1 MMLNLFKTD
10 LRRLF
15 KDKLFLITCIIAGA
29 LALFSPLIN
38 ILIFSGIDAEEGLE
52 ILGML
57 PTAKSFFFNS
67 FLPGNNMGLIMPIL
81 IAIILCKDFSQ
92 GTVRNK
98 IICGYSRSSIFLSMF
113 LSSSVVTSL
122 IMVGQGFVTL
132 FFSLIFF
139 DYSNEAFT
147 FAEFGYFMLS
157 LLFEI
162 LVYVFVSAIIS
173 FLCVA
178 MKNAGTSVVM
188 YVALNFLFAIVGSVT
203 MVAIMFV
210 EPESTGYKVLEFFN
224 NANIFTSTL
233 IGSGVTYSAKEI
245 LYILLPS
252 VGGGALAVLLGILIF
267 NKKDLK

>member
-1 MMLNLFKTD
+1 MTKLLKTD
-10 LRRLF
+10 LVRLF
-15 KDKLFLITCIIAGA
+15 KDKLFLITCIIATS
-29 LALFSPLIN
+29 LALFSPLLN
-38 ILIFSGIDAEEGLE
+38 ILIFSGLDAEESLE
-52 ILGML
+52 MLGMM

-113 LSSSVVTSL
+113 ISSSVVSSI
-122 IMVGQGFVTL
+122 IMVGQGLITL
-132 FFSLIFF
+132 FFSLAFF
-139 DYSNEAFT
+139 DYSKEAFT
-147 FAEFGYFMLS
+147 FSELGYFMLS

-162 LVYVFVSAIIS
+162 IIYVFVSAIIS

-188 YVALNFLFAIVGSVT
+188 YVAINFLFAIIGSVT
-203 MVAIMFV
+203 MIAVMFT
-210 EPESTGYKVLEFFN
+210 EPDSAGFKVLEFFN
-224 NANIFTSTL
+224 NTNIFTSTL
-233 IGSGVTYSAKEI
+233 IGSGVTYTAKEI